1 MAKHETVPEKRYI
14 QIGFTAAR
22 EPGTGKFLPA
32 VPLYI
37 EATDAAEASEERL
50 IEDIGHL
57 LALRMKQYIDENKKA
72 GLPL

>member
-1 MAKHETVPEKRYI
+1 MADERMQESQYI

-22 EPGTGKFLPA
+22 EPGTGNFLPA

-37 EATDAAEASEERL
+37 EATDTARAGEETL
-50 IEDIGHL
+50 IRDIGRL
-57 LALRMKQYIDENKKA
+57 LALRMKTYIDGNKAA

>member
-1 MAKHETVPEKRYI
+1 MKQKKQEKQYI
-14 QIGFTAAR
+14 QIGFTATR
-22 EPGTGKFLPA
+22 EPGTGRFLPA

-37 EATDAAEASEERL
+37 EATDAAEASAEGL

-57 LALRMKQYIDENKKA
+57 LALRMKTYIEENKKA